1 MSFGMII
8 GNQNM
13 KKQNLCYMDKDSFI
27 VYIKTNDIYNNTAK
41 NDETRFD
48 TSNYELD
55 RPLPKG
61 KNEKVI
67 QLMKNKL
74 GGKIVIKFVGL
85 RAKSYSYLTDDG
97 SEVKKVK
104 STKKCIIKR
113 NFTFENY
120 KNSLE
125 ATQLDKKK
133 YTVNTV
139 SRKNKIDIDSTKKS

>member
-1 MSFGMII
+1 MCEFWYDYW
-8 GNQNM
+8 
-13 KKQNLCYMDKDSFI
+13 KPKYCEKAKLCYMDKDSFI
-27 VYIKTNDIYNNTAK
+27 VYIKTNDIYNNIAK
-41 NDETRFD
+41 DDETRFD

-85 RAKSYSYLTDDG
+85 RPKSYSYLIDYG
-97 SEVKKVK
+97 SEDKKAK

-133 YTVNTV
+133 VY
-139 SRKNKIDIDSTKKS
+139 SKYSI